1 MMKVL
6 CQTMINNHFRERGK
20 LKETTYSNRDSRI
33 GKVTPLFIE
42 TAVTSGGPP
51 PSTVEVVGLGLSP
64 VLFSDVMSSL
74 VTGDM
79 DIESVLVESAMAY
92 STINNTLLLDN
103 TW

>member
-1 MMKVL
+1 MRVL
-6 CQTMINNHFRERGK
+6 CQTMINITLGERGK

-51 PSTVEVVGLGLSP
+51 PSTVEVVGLGLFSI
-64 VLFSDVMSSL
+64 LSSDVVSSL
-74 VTGDM
+74 VTDDM

-92 STINNTLLLDN
+92 PTINNTLLLNN